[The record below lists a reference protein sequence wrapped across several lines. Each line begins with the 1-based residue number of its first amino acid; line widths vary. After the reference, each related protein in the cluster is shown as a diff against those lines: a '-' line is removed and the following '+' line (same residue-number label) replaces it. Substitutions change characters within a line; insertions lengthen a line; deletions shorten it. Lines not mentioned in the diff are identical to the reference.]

1 MRRLVWWIAPIYS
14 AAVSAWLLL
23 VPTFATASSTAR
35 LVEGQTRPALTSM
48 QVSTS
53 LFDVEGWWVLIALA
67 LPVALAAAPLARR
80 TPFARRRLAMVSSVL
95 LFAFSSLASFSIGYF
110 YLPAA
115 AALLAA
121 ALLAD
126 RPVGTAESGPAV

>member
-67 LPVALAAAPLARR
+67 LPVALAAARTVSARVTAGAVATDKEVYVCVGRAARPQVNRKPLN
-80 TPFARRRLAMVSSVL
+80 
-95 LFAFSSLASFSIGYF
+95 
-110 YLPAA
+110 
-115 AALLAA
+115 
-121 ALLAD
+121 
-126 RPVGTAESGPAV
+126 